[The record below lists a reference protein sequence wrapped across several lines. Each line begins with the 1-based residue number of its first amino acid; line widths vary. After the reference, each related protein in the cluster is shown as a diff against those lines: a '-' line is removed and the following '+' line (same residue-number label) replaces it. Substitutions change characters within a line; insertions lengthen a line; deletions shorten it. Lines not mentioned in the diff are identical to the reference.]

1 MECPWTALEQTTG
14 KKCQEQ
20 KTHMGHGVF
29 LSLWEFGEEV
39 GGGGMRD
46 ALLPEGIVFSSH
58 FVFQKY
64 SFDRALW

>member
-1 MECPWTALEQTTG
+1 
-14 KKCQEQ
+14 
-20 KTHMGHGVF
+20 MGHGVF